1 MADCV
6 TYFADFVGKEVNK
19 ALINNEH
26 DKMYWRVDGKWFVI
40 TAVGECCSHSWFEH
54 CDNANAFDGAQ
65 LFEFE
70 DVSLDTIKTDYE
82 VIRVN
87 MLKFKT
93 SKGYCTIEFRN
104 ESNGYYSGWAEID
117 EVSEENV
124 PTVGYDVLTDF

>member
-65 LFEFE
+65 LLEFE
-70 DVSLDTIKTDYE
+70 EVSQNTSDPESQI
-82 VIRVN
+82 N

-93 SKGYCTIEFRN
+93 SNGYCTIEFRN
-104 ESNGYYSGWAEID
+104 ESNGYYSGWTVIE
-117 EVSEENV
+117 EVQEEDV